1 MQRVARIGLTLLV
14 WGALLGWGL
23 TADRLECTVA
33 AVPIAL
39 AAGLIALSGMEVAFY
54 RRHAFLR
61 HFLVPEGLL
70 FRVLGR
76 RVLILVRQGIKSL
89 LLAFILLIGVLGMD
103 WPQWLLLL
111 VDVFMLTALLAVFSS
126 LFSGEVREAYRLPMA
141 RHWAGR
147 INALLLWLAWAL
159 LIYYSPQENYAGLSW
174 EQVVAY
180 SAHESRVGCDALA
193 VLANLGVTGEAL
205 ALWFAQNQFSGLKDP
220 DHLLTV
226 WVAFVATVGASF
238 LLVWAYTRALVGA
251 LARPWC
257 VWREADG
264 EDSN

>member
-76 RVLILVRQGIKSL
+76 RVLILLRQGIKSL
-89 LLAFILLIGVLGMD
+89 LVAFVLLIAALGFE
-103 WPQWLLLL
+103 WTQWLLLL
-111 VDVFMLTALLAVFSS
+111 ADIALLTTLLAIFSS
-126 LFSGEVREAYRLPMA
+126 LFEGEVREPYRLPMA
-141 RHWAGR
+141 RHWAGK
-147 INALLLWLAWAL
+147 INAVLLWLAWAL
-159 LIYYSPQENYAGLSW
+159 LMYYTPQENYAGLSW
-174 EQVVAY
+174 EDVVAH
-180 SAHESRVGCDALA
+180 SANESRVGCDALA
-193 VLANLGVTGEAL
+193 VVANMGATGEAL
-205 ALWFAQNQFSGLKDP
+205 ALWFAQNQFSGLTDP
-220 DHLLTV
+220 DHLLTA
-226 WVAFVATVGASF
+226 WAAFVAAFGASF
-238 LLVWAYTRALVGA
+238 LLVWAYSRVLVGA

-257 VWREADG
+257 VWREADR
-264 EDSN
+264 EDSD

>member
-1 MQRVARIGLTLLV
+1 MQHAIRIGLMLLV

-23 TADRLECTVA
+23 TADRLECAVT

-39 AAGLIALSGMEVAFY
+39 AAGLIALVGMEVAFY

-61 HFLVPEGLL
+61 HYLIPEGFL

-76 RVLILVRQGIKSL
+76 RVLIFVRQGIKSL
-89 LLAFILLIGVLGMD
+89 LLAFMLLIGVLGMD

-111 VDVFMLTALLAVFSS
+111 ADVFMLAALLALFSS
-126 LFSGEVREAYRLPMA
+126 LFSGEVREPYRLPMA

-174 EQVVAY
+174 EQVVAH

-193 VLANLGVTGEAL
+193 VLANLGATGEAL
-205 ALWFAQNQFSGLKDP
+205 VLWFAQNQFSGLRDP
-220 DHLLTV
+220 DHLLTA
-226 WVAFVATVGASF
+226 WAAFVATFGASF
-238 LLVWAYTRALVGA
+238 VLVLAYTRVLIGA

-257 VWREADG
+257 VWREADR
-264 EDSN
+264 EDSD